1 MTKYANLWLLFV
13 SIFGFLHQAVAGP
26 YSEYIL
32 TPASRTLLP
41 ATVYNIN
48 GSVAHAASL
57 TKPPGNAT
65 FKGASA
71 VTYDFGKNVAGIVS
85 FNVST
90 VKGTD
95 EFVGISFSE
104 SSLWI
109 NSEGCDAT
117 ADAGIDEAL
126 WFKVSSGGKYAA
138 SKIHQRGGFRYL
150 NVYHNTSGVVD
161 LTGLS
166 VYFTALPQ
174 VAEADLRTY
183 SGYFHCNDEQLNRV
197 WYAGA
202 YTDQL
207 CTIEP
212 TAGDA
217 LVHLGVVNS
226 TQTIPA
232 SHPLTWYYNYTIAS
246 KSINADLWAMLTCIR
261 WFKCPR

>member
-1 MTKYANLWLLFV
+1 MNTYTSLWLLLFSIV
-13 SIFGFLHQAVAGP
+13 SVIHRVLAGP
-26 YSEYIL
+26 YSEHIL

-41 ATVYNIN
+41 ATVHNVN
-48 GSVAHAASL
+48 GSVAAAASL
-57 TKPPGNAT
+57 TTPPGNAT
-65 FKGASA
+65 FKGESA
-71 VTYDFGKNVAGIVS
+71 VTYDFGNNIAGIVS

-90 VKGTD
+90 ATGTA
-95 EFVGISFSE
+95 EYIGISFTE

-126 WFKVSSGGKYAA
+126 WFKVSSGGHYAA
-138 SKIHQRGGFRYL
+138 SKAQQRGAFRYL
-150 NVYHNTSGVVD
+150 NVYHNTSDTVEVED
-161 LTGLS
+161 LS

-174 VAEADLRTY
+174 LAGKDLRSY
-183 SGYFHCNDEQLNRV
+183 PGYFHCNNEHLNRV

-207 CTIEP
+207 CTIAP

-217 LVHLGVVNS
+217 LVHLGEVNS

-232 SHPLTWYYNYTIAS
+232 SRPLTWYHNYTIAS
-246 KSINADLWAMLTCIR
+246 K
-261 WFKCPR
+261 

>member
-1 MTKYANLWLLFV
+1 MEGYASLRLLLLILLGTIHHV
-13 SIFGFLHQAVAGP
+13 VAGP

-32 TPASRTLLP
+32 TPASRTLIP
-41 ATVYNIN
+41 ATVHKVN
-48 GSVAHAASL
+48 GSVTNAASL
-57 TKPPGNAT
+57 TTPPGNAT
-65 FKGASA
+65 FEGASA

-85 FNVST
+85 FNVSS
-90 VKGTD
+90 VKGAD
-95 EFVGISFSE
+95 EFIGISFTE

-109 NSEGCDAT
+109 NSKGCDGT

-126 WFKVSSGGKYAA
+126 WFKLSSDGHYAA
-138 SKIHQRGGFRYL
+138 SKIHQRGAFRYL
-150 NVYHNTSGVVD
+150 NVYHNTSGTVE
-161 LTGLS
+161 LASLS
-166 VYFTALPQ
+166 VYFTAVPQ
-174 VAEADLRTY
+174 LAEANLRTY

-217 LVHLGVVNS
+217 LVHLGIVNS
-226 TQTIPA
+226 TETIPA

-246 KSINADLWAMLTCIR
+246 KYR
-261 WFKCPR
+261 

>member
-1 MTKYANLWLLFV
+1 MNKYAKLWLLLF
-13 SIFGFLHQAVAGP
+13 SITCNIQGVVAGP
-26 YSEYIL
+26 YSEYVL
-32 TPASRTLLP
+32 TPASRTLIP
-41 ATVYNIN
+41 AIVHNVN
-48 GSVAHAASL
+48 GSVIHAASL
-57 TKPPGNAT
+57 TTPPGNAT

-71 VTYDFGKNVAGIVS
+71 VTYDFGKNIAGIVS

-90 VKGTD
+90 VTGTD
-95 EFVGISFSE
+95 EYIGISFTE

-126 WFKVSSGGKYAA
+126 WFKVSSGGHYAA
-138 SKIHQRGGFRYL
+138 SKIHQRGAFRYL
-150 NVYHNTSGVVD
+150 NVYHNTSGTVEVES
-161 LTGLS
+161 LS

-226 TQTIPA
+226 TETIPA
-232 SHPLTWYYNYTIAS
+232 SQPLTWYYNYTIAS
-246 KSINADLWAMLTCIR
+246 KCLKLVSENY
-261 WFKCPR
+261 

>member
-1 MTKYANLWLLFV
+1 MNTCKTLWLLLFSAV
-13 SIFGFLHQAVAGP
+13 SIFQGVAAGP

-32 TPASRTLLP
+32 TPASRTLIP
-41 ATVYNIN
+41 ATVHNVN

-57 TKPPGNAT
+57 TNPPGNAT
-65 FKGASA
+65 FKGTSA
-71 VTYDFGKNVAGIVS
+71 VTYDFGKNIAGIVS
-85 FNVST
+85 FHVST
-90 VKGTD
+90 VTGTGTD
-95 EFVGISFSE
+95 EFIGISFTE

-109 NSEGCDAT
+109 NREGCDAT

-126 WFKVSSGGKYAA
+126 WFNVSSGGHYAA
-138 SKIHQRGGFRYL
+138 SKVHQRGAFRYL
-150 NVYHNTSGVVD
+150 NVYHNTSGTVE
-161 LTGLS
+161 LQGLS

-212 TAGDA
+212 TAGDS

-226 TQTIPA
+226 TQSIPA
-232 SHPLTWYYNYTIAS
+232 SRPLTWYYNYTIAS
-246 KSINADLWAMLTCIR
+246 K
-261 WFKCPR
+261 

>member
-1 MTKYANLWLLFV
+1 MART
-13 SIFGFLHQAVAGP
+13 IVALCP
-26 YSEYIL
+26 
-32 TPASRTLLP
+32 
-41 ATVYNIN
+41 
-48 GSVAHAASL
+48 
-57 TKPPGNAT
+57 
-65 FKGASA
+65 
-71 VTYDFGKNVAGIVS
+71 

-95 EFVGISFSE
+95 EFISISLSE

-109 NSEGCDAT
+109 NSEGCDVT
-117 ADAGIDEAL
+117 ADVGIDEAL

-138 SKIHQRGGFRYL
+138 SRIHQRGGFRYL
-150 NVYHNTSGVVD
+150 NVYHNTI
-161 LTGLS
+161 S

-174 VAEADLRTY
+174 VAEADLLTY
-183 SGYFHCNDEQLNRV
+183 SGYFHCNDGQLNRV

-217 LVHLGVVNS
+217 LVHLEVVNS

-232 SHPLTWYYNYTIAS
+232 SHPLTWYYNYIIAS
-246 KSINADLWAMLTCIR
+246 KSSTLIHG
-261 WFKCPR
+261 KC

>member
-1 MTKYANLWLLFV
+1 MNKYTNLWLLLV
-13 SIFGFLHQAVAGP
+13 SILSISHQAIAGP

-48 GSVAHAASL
+48 GSVIHATSL
-57 TKPPGNAT
+57 TRPPGNAT

-71 VTYDFGKNVAGIVS
+71 VTYDCGKNIGGIVS

-95 EFVGISFSE
+95 EFIGISFSE

-138 SKIHQRGGFRYL
+138 SKTHQRGGFRYL
-150 NVYHNTSGVVD
+150 NVYHNTSGTVD

-246 KSINADLWAMLTCIR
+246 KSFNTDPWEILTRVR

>member
-1 MTKYANLWLLFV
+1 MNTYKTLWLLLLNAV
-13 SIFGFLHQAVAGP
+13 SIFHGVAAGP
-26 YSEYIL
+26 YSQYIL
-32 TPASRTLLP
+32 TPASRSLIP
-41 ATVYNIN
+41 ATVHKVN

-57 TKPPGNAT
+57 TNPPGNAT

-71 VTYDFGKNVAGIVS
+71 VTYDFSKNIAGIVS

-90 VKGTD
+90 VTGTD
-95 EFVGISFSE
+95 EFIGISFTE

-126 WFKVSSGGKYAA
+126 WFKVSPGGHYAA
-138 SKIHQRGGFRYL
+138 SKVHQRGAFRYL
-150 NVYHNTSGVVD
+150 NVYHNTSGTVE
-161 LTGLS
+161 LQGLS

-212 TAGDA
+212 TTGDS
-217 LVHLGVVNS
+217 LVHLGVINS
-226 TQTIPA
+226 TESIPA
-232 SHPLTWYYNYTIAS
+232 NQPLTWYYNYTIAS
-246 KSINADLWAMLTCIR
+246 K
-261 WFKCPR
+261 